1 MLEWLKL
8 RLRRALPKRSS
19 NPQAPVR
26 LHKETSHLEPCR
38 STAQCYHRDP
48 LHRKTT
54 LPIQTTLAQILSVY
68 SFPSQAKNILGKCLF
83 FFLFKLPKKQE
94 KTDWTY
100 VADDLGQ
107 EEISQRPSYSLMS
120 ESLPGSPSHS
130 HQCCGFFSFCSRNLL
145 YEVLTVL
152 TALCVIQSFPAQARK
167 KVKMEIE
174 YYFMT
179 H

>member
-38 STAQCYHRDP
+38 STVQCYHRDP

-83 FFLFKLPKKQE
+83 FFFLNSPRNKKKQIEHMLLMILDRRKSLNALLIPWCQRACQVLLPIHTSVVVFFLFVAEIYYMKFWQSWQHCVSSKAFQHKQE
-94 KTDWTY
+94 K
-100 VADDLGQ
+100 
-107 EEISQRPSYSLMS
+107 
-120 ESLPGSPSHS
+120 
-130 HQCCGFFSFCSRNLL
+130 
-145 YEVLTVL
+145 
-152 TALCVIQSFPAQARK
+152 K
-167 KVKMEIE
+167 
-174 YYFMT
+174 
-179 H
+179 